1 MLIFPM
7 FVAIYLMSPLVR
19 VLRFVLRR
27 WRVLRRQRDGAFR
40 GKEFNGVI
48 GEFSKDDSAKVS
60 TRKLPGGAHDAALQT
75 PTRR

>member
-48 GEFSKDDSAKVS
+48 GEFSKDDSA
-60 TRKLPGGAHDAALQT
+60 
-75 PTRR
+75 